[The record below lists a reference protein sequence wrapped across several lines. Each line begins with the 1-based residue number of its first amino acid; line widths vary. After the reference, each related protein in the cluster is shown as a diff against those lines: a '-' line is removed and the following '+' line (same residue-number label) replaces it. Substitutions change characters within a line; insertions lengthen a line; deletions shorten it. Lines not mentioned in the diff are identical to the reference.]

1 MIKDEMLRK
10 AAEEWERESL
20 TELPQEDHEF
30 SEAFQRRLAQTKR
43 QKGRSAGVAAMRC
56 VAAVLVLCLTVFGVL
71 MAVSPEVRADVEN
84 RYKAFYYTVT
94 GSSEVPKAE
103 RKDFCLTW
111 LPEGYKEWGVT
122 ETSQHKIYSYVDSEG
137 HGLSF
142 VYWYDGKIQMGV
154 QNYERKTV
162 MLGDIEAEVFLS
174 PYADESSSIVWEDP
188 VEGVHFS
195 IMAHGDEELLI
206 KLVLGVAE
214 KKK

>member
-20 TELPQEDHEF
+20 TELPQEEHEF
-30 SEAFQRRLAQTKR
+30 SEAFQRRLARTKR
-43 QKGRSAGVAAMRC
+43 QKGRSAGVAALRC
-56 VAAVLVLCLTVFGVL
+56 VAAVLVLCLTAFGIV
-71 MAVSPEVRADVEN
+71 MVASPEVRADVEN
-84 RYKAFYYTVT
+84 RYKAFYYTVK

-111 LPEGYKEWGVT
+111 LPEGYREWGVT

-142 VYWYDGKIQMGV
+142 VYWYDGKIRMGV
-154 QNYERKTV
+154 QNYEQKKV
-162 MLGDIEAEVFLS
+162 MLGDIEAEVFL
-174 PYADESSSIVWEDP
+174 PPHADQGSHIVWEDP
-188 VEGVHFS
+188 VEGVHFA
-195 IMAHGDEELLI
+195 IMVRGDEELLI
-206 KLVLGVAE
+206 KLALSVAE